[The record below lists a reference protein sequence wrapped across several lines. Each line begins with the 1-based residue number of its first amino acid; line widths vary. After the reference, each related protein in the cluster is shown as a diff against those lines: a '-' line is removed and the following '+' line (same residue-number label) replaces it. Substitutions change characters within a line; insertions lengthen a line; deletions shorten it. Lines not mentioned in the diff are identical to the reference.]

1 MIKAQKGK
9 QEKVQNGF
17 DKTNFQYD
25 KCNDVYTC
33 PMGYTLKFKWNGKQ
47 NDKDHQRYTCEDY
60 MNCGKKDSCTSSK
73 GGRSVTRLKEEEV
86 IEIITANTLK
96 KNDIYLKRG
105 SIVEH
110 PFGTIKRHFGYTYL
124 LTRGLESVST
134 EVSFICLAYNI
145 KRLIKI
151 IGVKELIRKLK
162 GDLASI
168 LSGMNYFY
176 RISPRISCF

>member
-33 PMGYTLKFKWNGKQ
+33 PMGYSLKFKWNGKQ
-47 NDKDHQRYTCEDY
+47 NDKDYKRYTCEDY
-60 MNCGKKDSCTSSK
+60 MNCEKKDSCTSSK

-86 IEIITANTLK
+86 IEMITENNLK

-105 SIVEH
+105 SVVEH
-110 PFGTIKRHFGYTYL
+110 PFGTIKRNLGYTYL
-124 LTRGLESVST
+124 LTRGLESVNT
-134 EVSFICLAYNI
+134 EVSFICLAYNS
-145 KRLIKI
+145 KRLINM
-151 IGVKELIRKLK
+151 IGVKELIRKFK
-162 GDLASI
+162 GDLASK
-168 LSGMNYFY
+168 LSSMNYFY
-176 RISPRISCF
+176 RKSPGISCF